1 MLDVNPEDSVAE
13 TQRLGASP
21 TTQSARV
28 GRRRARS
35 NQSVRSSAVTAGDTP
50 PVIRLGPFT
59 VFAGTA
65 ADLTKTV
72 VISALQAL
80 GIEAWIV
87 FALHVGGLNAAKDL
101 QFVEAM
107 DNADLVYADGVSV
120 VALARLAGNA
130 GIQRAATT
138 DIGWLVIA
146 GMAAGLG
153 RPVRL
158 ALVGGSPGLA
168 ERAAAVL
175 KKKCAAEVVSCEHGY
190 HSQWGEVLERVRAAR
205 PDIVLVGLGAPQE
218 MKWVHAN
225 RVELP
230 AALILTCGGWF
241 GFIAGDEHRAPL
253 SLQRLGLE
261 WLYRLVSNP
270 GRLGRRYLRGA
281 VVAGKLAVHVLVA
294 RVLSRLH
301 S

>member
-1 MLDVNPEDSVAE
+1 MAE
-13 TQRLGASP
+13 TQRVVASP
-21 TTQSARV
+21 KTRSARV

-35 NQSVRSSAVTAGDTP
+35 GQSLRSSAVTPEDTP
-50 PVIRLGPFT
+50 PVVRLGPFK

-65 ADLTKTV
+65 VDVTKTV
-72 VISALQAL
+72 VMGALHAL
-80 GIEAWIV
+80 GSEAWIV
-87 FALHVGGLNAAKDL
+87 FALHVGGLNAAKDP

-175 KKKCAAEVVSCEHGY
+175 KRSCAAEVVSCEHGY
-190 HSQWGEVLERVRAAR
+190 HTQWGEVLERVRAAR
-205 PDIVLVGLGAPQE
+205 PDIVLVGLGAPHE

-261 WLYRLVSNP
+261 WMYRLVSNP
-270 GRLGRRYLRGA
+270 GRLGKRYLRGTQ
-281 VVAGKLAVHVLVA
+281 VAGKLAVLVLVA
-294 RVLSRLH
+294 RVSSRFHL
-301 S
+301 